1 LFFLAVKKSYTIG
14 TELRRR
20 SQRRGE
26 PNCQPHHNA
35 QVLSQVPKCLQ
46 SPQVTAKRCLA
57 LTQISRLSMRPS
69 SKETSG
75 SAKTRAARDPE
86 KKVPV
91 LQESGHPC
99 QESNVCCSEI
109 PPVST
114 EQNEEFGSAKA
125 TKEKKEEDA
134 AGKEEPEENDKD
146 SE

>member
-26 PNCQPHHNA
+26 PNCQPHHKRHDPSAAASHA

-75 SAKTRAARDPE
+75 STKTRAARDPE

-109 PPVST
+109 PSV
-114 EQNEEFGSAKA
+114 N
-125 TKEKKEEDA
+125 
-134 AGKEEPEENDKD
+134 
-146 SE
+146 